1 MSKYNAPKKGSEL
14 GEPLQGEKQM
24 VLAES
29 DDRVFSHD
37 GLWKISHTRQMLI
50 RNLFKISSVTLLLA
64 AFSAILSGQQSYSQS
79 AGQQEDWLG
88 QQSYSQ
94 SAGQQED
101 WLVYTMTLELE
112 DENAMY
118 EITIPYPSSWTQRDG
133 TETGTESDDG
143 LFEVSD
149 FVSPSTLAGDF
160 VDCNVYIQVNI
171 PSDMN
176 GEDILDASIESY
188 TSNNHQILSSSVG
201 DVSLGHL
208 PAYILETTYTS
219 REYGQQSML
228 EVGTIIDEHLFF
240 VQCIADTPIYANYL
254 PVEVGMISGIE
265 ISRSSNAVDTS
276 SQDIGVETG
285 DGQGLQALQAVSEM
299 T

>member
-1 MSKYNAPKKGSEL
+1 
-14 GEPLQGEKQM
+14 
-24 VLAES
+24 
-29 DDRVFSHD
+29 
-37 GLWKISHTRQMLI
+37 
-50 RNLFKISSVTLLLA
+50 VTLLLA

-79 AGQQEDWLG
+79 TGQQDEWLG

-94 SAGQQED
+94 STGQQDE

-112 DENAMY
+112 DENGMY
-118 EITIPYPSSWTQRDG
+118 EITIPYPSSWIQREG

-149 FVSPSTLAGDF
+149 FVSPSTQAGDF
-160 VDCNVYIQVNI
+160 VDCNVYVQVNI

-176 GEDILDASIESY
+176 DEDILEGILDASIESY
-188 TSNNHQILSSSVG
+188 ISNDHQILSSSVG

-208 PAYILETTYTS
+208 PAYALETTYTLT
-219 REYGQQSML
+219 EYGQQNML

-240 VQCIADTPIYANYL
+240 VQCIADTPIYASYL

-276 SQDIGVETG
+276 SEDFGVENG
-285 DGQGLQALQAVSEM
+285 GGQGLQALQAVSEM